1 MMANAVGP
9 RVGKAECLS
18 EQGEKPSSYW
28 RWAPTLHIPIRA
40 SSRY

>member
-18 EQGEKPSSYW
+18 EPGVS
-28 RWAPTLHIPIRA
+28 
-40 SSRY
+40 